1 MVHSLNDGLG
11 KIDDLASNPQS
22 ENPSI
27 NHVFIIGGASIYK
40 QALASP
46 TLTRILLTRVLEP
59 DFDDCDVHFP
69 EFRDQKLANG
79 GKMWVYN
86 SHQNLVDW
94 VGSDV
99 PEGIQKEKGVGYEF
113 QMWTRS
119 RST

>member
-11 KIDDLASNPQS
+11 KIDYLASNPQS

-59 DFDDCDVHFP
+59 DFDDCDAYFP
-69 EFRDQKLANG
+69 NSKIISWQMRKRHGYTTVTKILSIGWVQMFQKGYKKRKEWDMSFRCG
-79 GKMWVYN
+79 
-86 SHQNLVDW
+86 
-94 VGSDV
+94 
-99 PEGIQKEKGVGYEF
+99 
-113 QMWTRS
+113 
-119 RST
+119 